1 MGRRRGGGGGGEKG
15 ENFPHLLFPLRVEN
29 SIFGFALSPSLSP
42 FALLFLS
49 FGVSDG
55 TMRYIDSLLTDCSP
69 RITLPARYPRS
80 RSVDA

>member
-1 MGRRRGGGGGGEKG
+1 MGRRRGGGGGEEG

-29 SIFGFALSPSLSP
+29 SIFGFALSP

-69 RITLPARYPRS
+69 HITLPDRYPRS
-80 RSVDA
+80 VDA